1 MQIHTIIHYFLTY
14 LIIHFKLFIRSTHIC
29 IFVTVDTVS
38 DALLKICEYL
48 LAGNF
53 QQCFS
58 ETMN

>member
-1 MQIHTIIHYFLTY
+1 MQIHTIIHYSLTY
-14 LIIHFKLFIRSTHIC
+14 SIIHLKLFIVHNIC
-29 IFVTVDTVS
+29 IFVTVVTVL

-53 QQCFS
+53 QQCSS